1 MLTEAE
7 VALVETH
14 LLQMAPD
21 AMIVVDQSGRIL
33 RANALAER
41 LFGYPPGALTGQSL
55 DSIVPKWL
63 RDRYHQHFTAYL
75 RHPCLRPMN
84 TGQML
89 SGLRRDGSEFAA
101 DISLNP
107 LPTPTGIHVLA
118 AIRDA
123 SDHQRAQAILEQASA
138 GLERQVAARN
148 AELLQANAELRR
160 QIAERMQAE
169 AALRETEALYRD
181 LVENQPDLICR
192 YLPDT
197 TLTFVNA
204 AYARF
209 FGRKPEEL
217 IGQRFIEFLC
227 AEDREE
233 VWRQM
238 AAFTPAAPARQ
249 YEHKT
254 IRMDGAVRWHLWH
267 DFAFFDERGKAT
279 GFQCIG
285 IDVTEH
291 KQAEAR
297 LQTTNRALQLRSACN
312 QSLVQA
318 INEVVLLAEICR
330 LIIEVGGY
338 RFAWVGFA
346 EHDEARTV
354 RPVWQAGYESNY
366 LASVRITWSDD
377 ESGEGPTGTAIR
389 TGRPAV
395 VRNLMTDPHYAPWR
409 VRALECGFAS
419 SIALPLIVEGQI
431 DGALNIYAAEPD
443 AFTAEEIQLLGK
455 LADDVAYGLSA
466 LRVRARQQRMAVALQ
481 ESEERFRH
489 LAEAAFEGI
498 AVSRQGRLIDVN
510 QQLADMLGYVPAELI
525 GREILNF
532 VDPEAR
538 ELVQTRLQTGILE
551 PVEHMLQRKDGS
563 TFPVEVRVRTALY
576 RGEMVRI
583 SAIRDITERKRAEEA
598 LRESAERLKL
608 ALQAA
613 NAGAWEWN
621 IATGRTIWSDEN
633 YRVMG
638 LVPGSAEACYANWL
652 RCVHP
657 DDRTETQRRVAE
669 SMEQGGELNIEFRV
683 VWPNGDIRW
692 LQDIGKI
699 QYDPAGNVIGLYG
712 IQMDITARKQAEEA
726 LFEAKERAQ
735 VTLHSIGDAVITT
748 DANAIIEYLNP
759 VAEALTGW
767 TMAEACGRPLSEVFH
782 IISEQTRQPAPD
794 PVARCLQEGKIVG
807 LANHTVLIDRHG
819 REYHIADSAAPIRG
833 RDGRVLGVVLVFHDV
848 TENRRLTRQLEYDA
862 THDALTGLI
871 NRVEFE
877 RRLER
882 ALTSAQQ
889 YGSRHALC
897 YMDLDQ
903 FKIVND
909 TAGHA
914 AGDELL
920 RQIHTILSGM
930 FRERDTLARIG
941 GDEFGLL
948 LDNCPLERAQTIA
961 QAVVSNIHSHR
972 FHWEGRTYQIGV
984 SIGLVPITAEVKDT
998 AQLLTQADVACYIAK
1013 ETGRNRVHLYQRE
1026 NGATAL
1032 RHSEILG
1039 AAGLRDAMEQGRF
1052 RLYYQPIV
1060 PLDAPDCR
1068 PVRYEVLLR
1077 VVYKGSPE
1085 ENSELVLPAVF
1096 IPAAER
1102 YGLMN
1107 AIDRWVIQ
1115 TAFREYAN
1123 GVGLTGARIS
1133 INLSGNSLS
1142 DETLLGFIETQF
1154 AEHAF
1159 PPAQICFEITETATI
1174 QNLRQA
1180 LELMAALKRRG
1191 SQFALDDFG
1200 SGLSSFHYLKTLPI
1214 DFLKIDGSFIKDM
1227 IGNASDYAL
1236 VAAINQM
1243 SHTMG
1248 IQTIAEYVHSLAI
1261 VERLRE
1267 MGVDYAQGYF
1277 FGEPTPWGKPS

>member
-33 RANALAER
+33 QANALAER

-55 DSIVPKWL
+55 DSIIPKCL
-63 RDRYHQHFTAYL
+63 RDRHHQHFTAYL

-138 GLERQVAARN
+138 ELERQVAARN

-169 AALRETEALYRD
+169 VALRETEALYRD

-254 IRMDGAVRWHLWH
+254 IRVDGAVRWHLWH

-366 LASVRITWSDD
+366 LASIRITWSDD

-510 QQLADMLGYVPAELI
+510 QQMADMLGYAPAEMI

-532 VDPEAR
+532 VVPEAR

-563 TFPVEVRVRTALY
+563 IFPVEVRVRTALY

-598 LRESAERLKL
+598 LRAQERRFRALIEHSADAIALFDPEGIILYASLATQAIVGYAPAEVVGRPVFEFIHPDWRDSLRDRLAESLRDPKRQISACAQ
-608 ALQAA
+608 ALHQDGSLRYLEGTLTNLLDDPAV
-613 NAGAWEWN
+613 GA
-621 IATGRTIWSDEN
+621 IVVN
-633 YRVMG
+633 YR
-638 LVPGSAEACYANWL
+638 
-652 RCVHP
+652 
-657 DDRTETQRRVAE
+657 DTT
-669 SMEQGGELNIEFRV
+669 
-683 VWPNGDIRW
+683 
-692 LQDIGKI
+692 
-699 QYDPAGNVIGLYG
+699 
-712 IQMDITARKQAEEA
+712 TRKRAEEA
-726 LFEAKERAQ
+726 LFEEKERAQ

-767 TMAEACGRPLSEVFH
+767 TMAEACGRPLSEVFQ
-782 IISEQTRQPAPD
+782 IVNEQNREPAPD
-794 PVARCLQEGKIVG
+794 PVARCLQQGKIVG
-807 LANHTVLIDRHG
+807 LANHSILIGRHG
-819 REYHIADSAAPIRG
+819 QEYHIDDSAAPIRG
-833 RDGRVLGVVLVFHDV
+833 RDGRVLGAVLVFHDI
-848 TENRRLTRQLEYDA
+848 TEHRRLTRQLEYDA

-897 YMDLDQ
+897 YLDLDQ

-1026 NGATAL
+1026 NGETAL

-1039 AAGLRDAMEQGRF
+1039 AAGLRDALEQGRF

-1102 YGLMN
+1102 YGLMD
-1107 AIDRWVIQ
+1107 AIDRWVIR

-1159 PPAQICFEITETATI
+1159 PPAQVCFEITETATI

-1227 IGNASDYAL
+1227 IESASDCAL

-1248 IQTIAEYVHSLAI
+1248 IQTIAEYVHSRAI
-1261 VERLRE
+1261 VERLCE
-1267 MGVDYAQGYF
+1267 LGVDYAQGYF
-1277 FGEPTPWGKPS
+1277 FGEPAPWGEQS